1 MTLTRVRN
9 DPFSRA
15 EKIVRRETSKI
26 GSPDNQFHKKAAL
39 GFLVQ
44 FVEG

>member
-9 DPFSRA
+9 DPFSRE

-26 GSPDNQFHKKAAL
+26 GSPDNHFHRKAAL
-39 GFLVQ
+39 GFLIQ